1 MGDHGWN
8 PSGRRGSQLVC
19 ASSTLQRR
27 IINASPW
34 AANWV
39 PPVWRL
45 TLMTFR
51 VQSHTGA
58 TSMVF
63 LVFKASSFSTEQ
75 LWVLWCFCTKMAV
88 GISDDDDSNDNLSY
102 LLAYKLYE
110 DRVNVCIISQS
121 SPYVRLGSN
130 PYVLNKCTDS
140 MRQFIKQ
147 AQCFN
152 LESMFGTW
160 FCPCQWTSFWV
171 RLSTILDSTVKQNI
185 RNLL

>member
-1 MGDHGWN
+1 MPPPGQQTEFHQSED
-8 PSGRRGSQLVC
+8 
-19 ASSTLQRR
+19 
-27 IINASPW
+27 SPW
-34 AANWV
+34 WLSGHSSGFS
-39 PPVWRL
+39 L
-45 TLMTFR
+45 TLGQHQWSF
-51 VQSHTGA
+51 S
-58 TSMVF
+58 F
-63 LVFKASSFSTEQ
+63 LRLPVSSTEQ

-121 SPYVRLGSN
+121 SPYVRLESN

-152 LESMFGTW
+152 LESMFATW

>member
-1 MGDHGWN
+1 MPPPGQQTEFHQSED
-8 PSGRRGSQLVC
+8 
-19 ASSTLQRR
+19 
-27 IINASPW
+27 SPW
-34 AANWV
+34 WLSGFS
-39 PPVWRL
+39 L
-45 TLMTFR
+45 TLGQHQWSF
-51 VQSHTGA
+51 S
-58 TSMVF
+58 F
-63 LVFKASSFSTEQ
+63 LRLPVSSTEQ